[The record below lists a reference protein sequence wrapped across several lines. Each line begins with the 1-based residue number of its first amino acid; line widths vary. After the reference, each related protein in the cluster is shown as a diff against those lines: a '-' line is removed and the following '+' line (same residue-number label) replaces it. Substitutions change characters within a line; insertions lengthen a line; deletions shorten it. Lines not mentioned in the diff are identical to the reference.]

1 MAWYKVLDFGLAKL
15 TKRTSGELGET
26 ATFRADEKP
35 DKAEG
40 TIVGT
45 VAYMSPEQAEGKLV
59 DARSDLCPASTI
71 SSRAFGSLLYEM
83 VTGQRAFHRDSKLS
97 KLSAILKE
105 DPKPVSAIV
114 AEVSHDLD
122 KIITRCLRKAG
133 PPLSTYR

>member
-35 DKAEG
+35 DTAEG

-45 VAYMSPEQAEGKLV
+45 VAYMSPEQAEGKPV
-59 DARSDLCPASTI
+59 DARSDLF
-71 SSRAFGSLLYEM
+71 AFGSLLYEM
-83 VTGQRAFHRDSKLS
+83 VTGQRALHRDSKLS
-97 KLSAILKE
+97 TLSAILKE